1 MSYYQTLRHSKEDL
15 LPLTV
20 RFVDFYSLILL
31 GHVIIH
37 QFNRFCNWKTM
48 WQMVSKTFERSVN
61 SVPNNWPLST
71 VFIFITLRTG
81 SAVHYKFSKKNRL
94 IFRNRSIH
102 KRTCLLTYLHI
113 FQTFSQ
119 LQLKYSCFFIKGIDF
134 FKIWDLQVFKW
145 VGEKSI

>member
-1 MSYYQTLRHSKEDL
+1 MSLFINSI
-15 LPLTV
+15 
-20 RFVDFYSLILL
+20 DFAIEEPC
-31 GHVIIH
+31 G
-37 QFNRFCNWKTM
+37 RW
-48 WQMVSKTFERSVN
+48 SKTFERSVN